1 MERNSL
7 NVETREKSGS
17 RDSRR
22 TRNDGRIPGVL
33 YGRGAEPLAISVD
46 VRELRKAL
54 SGKSGHNTLLDLK
67 GKGVEGR
74 LAIVKEVQHN
84 PVSGAPMHAD
94 LLELKLDQKIHVTVP
109 LHLQGKA
116 KGTVD
121 GGIISTL
128 LRELHIEALPNDI
141 PEAVNVD
148 ISDLGIGDSLHIKD
162 LQLPKGVRALGDQ
175 VTAVVACVP
184 PAAEKVAEPTAA
196 APAEPEVLTAKAKEG
211 EAAAPAAGAAKPA
224 AKK

>member
-1 MERNSL
+1 MDRHSL
-7 NVETREKSGS
+7 TVETREKSGS
-17 RDSRR
+17 RDARR
-22 TRNDGRIPGVL
+22 TRADGRIPGVL
-33 YGRGAEPLAISVD
+33 YGRGAEPVAISVD

-67 GKGVEGR
+67 GKGVDGR
-74 LAIVKEVQHN
+74 LAIVKDVQHN

-109 LHLQGKA
+109 LHVKGKA
-116 KGTVD
+116 KGQVD
-121 GGIISTL
+121 GGLISTL

-141 PEAVNVD
+141 PEAIDVD
-148 ISDLGIGDSLHIKD
+148 ITELAIGDSLHIKD
-162 LQLPKGVRALGDQ
+162 LQLPPGVRALGDQ

-184 PAAEKVAEPTAA
+184 PAAEKVAEPVAA
-196 APAEPEVLTAKAKEG
+196 AAEPEVLTAKAKEG
-211 EAAAPAAGAAKPA
+211 EAAPAAAAKPA

>member
-1 MERNSL
+1 MDRNSL

-22 TRNDGRIPGVL
+22 TRAEGRIPGVL
-33 YGRGAEPLAISVD
+33 YGRGAEPVAISVD
-46 VRELRKAL
+46 VRELRKAI

-84 PVSGAPMHAD
+84 PVSGAPIHAD

-109 LHLQGKA
+109 LHVKGKA

-121 GGIISTL
+121 GGLISTL

-141 PEAVNVD
+141 PEAIDVD
-148 ISDLGIGDSLHIKD
+148 ITELGIGDSLHIKD

-196 APAEPEVLTAKAKEG
+196 AAEPEVLTAKAKEG
-211 EAAAPAAGAAKPA
+211 EAAPAAAAKPA